1 MSNIAIREKA
11 LALRKQRKSYSQ
23 IKSELGVPKSTL
35 SYWLRDYPLSREEIN
50 KLGGKNE
57 ARIEK
62 FKNTMRGK
70 RQVRLDVIYAKEK
83 NHILPLSNKDALILG
98 LALYWGEGSKADW
111 YKIALA
117 NTDPQ
122 VLKFFIYW
130 LTKILH
136 VKKSAL
142 RVYLHLYADMNI
154 KNELNYWSKTLKIP
168 ASKFV
173 KPYIKMAKST
183 RINHKGGFGHGTCTI
198 MYNNVELKQKIM
210 MQLKLLTSFIP

>member
-1 MSNIAIREKA
+1 MSNNSARERA

-35 SYWLRDYPLSREEIN
+35 SYWLRDYPLSRDEIN
-50 KLGGKNE
+50 NLRGKSE

-62 FKNTMRGK
+62 FKNTMRQK
-70 RQVRLDVIYAKEK
+70 RQVRLDTIYEMEK
-83 NHILPLSNKDALILG
+83 KQILPLSNKDMLIAG

-111 YKIALA
+111 YKVALA

-122 VLKFFIYW
+122 VLKFFIFW
-130 LTKILH
+130 LTKIML
-136 VKKSAL
+136 VKKNLL
-142 RVYLHLYADMNI
+142 RVYLHLYKDMDIN
-154 KNELNYWSKTLKIP
+154 NELNFWSKTLIIP
-168 ASKFV
+168 LSQFT

-210 MQLKLLTSFIP
+210 MQLKLLMENN